1 MTIESREAHEGP
13 PYLVAGVVTLAILG
27 LYVVTIAPTTQFWD
41 TSEYIAA
48 AKVLGIPHP
57 PGNPLFVLLGH
68 VWAQL
73 PLVEHYALR
82 LNLFAAVTSAVSSGL
97 LFLVAERF
105 LRALIPASRNA
116 RYAAA
121 IAGILVGA
129 TAFTVWNQSVVNEK
143 VYTLSLLS
151 ISLILWLS
159 TRWVDSEPGPARD
172 KLLLVI
178 LFLLTL
184 SSTNHA
190 MGLLGASA
198 LMVFML
204 FTNLKE
210 SADIGGWTKWLLFCT
225 IVVVLIFLPDVLKHG
240 ADRSSFYA
248 IPFVA
253 VGAVVVAAALTG
265 HWILAVSAV
274 VVTAVGLSVNGFLPI
289 RAGMFPP
296 INEGEPTNW
305 EALRAVLSREQY
317 QKGPLIPRQADLL
330 WQYVNY
336 FQYFS
341 WQFGRH
347 FEPALRNAMA
357 YLFGA
362 LGIVGAIWHWRKDRA
377 NAAALTALM
386 ATVTILLVFYLDF
399 KFGFSVRPGEDLV
412 REVRERDYFFIASF
426 QLWGVWAALGFGA
439 LLHLGANLL
448 GGQLNEDKKWLA
460 GSPALLLVLIP
471 LVGNWKSASRAH
483 ETMPRDIAVDI
494 LQSVEPYS
502 ILVTAGDND
511 TFPLWYVQ
519 EVEGVRQDVVTA
531 NLSLMNTDWHIRQIK
546 RRVSAPFDST
556 KSPELFWN
564 KEWQRPTEDPLS
576 LSFEELDALPPY
588 HQIQARSA
596 FTKGDLE
603 AILEPQILE
612 RADLVMLQL
621 IQDNLGERPIYISRT
636 TGQFADRMGLG
647 PYLVG
652 QGLVRKLMPQPVV
665 ETDHIKLISQLG
677 WLDLETSETLL
688 FDVYN
693 HESVTRERPYGWID
707 EPSETILTL
716 YFIIYQSYAETLSI
730 LSADS
735 TGTVADSMTIER
747 VAQAAEIA
755 TGVYRNTSLFRE
767 DIR

>member
-1 MTIESREAHEGP
+1 MTSESTQVRAAP
-13 PYLVAGVVTLAILG
+13 PYLAAAMVSWGVLI

-68 VWAQL
+68 VWALL
-73 PLVEHYALR
+73 PLAEHYALR
-82 LNLFAAVTSAVSSGL
+82 LNLFAAVTSALSSGL

-105 LRALIPASRNA
+105 LRTMFPEDRLP

-121 IAGILVGA
+121 AAGVLVGA

-151 ISLILWLS
+151 ISLIFWLA
-159 TRWVDSEPGPARD
+159 TRWVDREPGTGRD

-178 LFLLTL
+178 LYLLAL
-184 SSTNHA
+184 SSTNHT
-190 MGLLGASA
+190 MGLLVAPT
-198 LMVFML
+198 MVAFMFFTYRAEKADLGEWAKWVL
-204 FTNLKE
+204 FGTL
-210 SADIGGWTKWLLFCT
+210 
-225 IVVVLIFLPDVLKHG
+225 VVLLVFLPDVLKKG
-240 ADRSSFYA
+240 PDNSTYYLV
-248 IPFVA
+248 PGVA
-253 VGAVVVAAALTG
+253 VFAAVAFSIYTG
-265 HWILAVSAV
+265 HWAVAILAVLVA
-274 VVTAVGLSVNGFLPI
+274 AVGLSLNGFLPI

-317 QKGPLIPRQADLL
+317 QKGPLLPRQADLA

-336 FQYFS
+336 LQYFS
-341 WQFGRH
+341 WQFGRTM
-347 FEPALRNAMA
+347 EPAVRTTLAA
-357 YLFGA
+357 VFGG
-362 LGIVGAIWHWRKDRA
+362 LGLLGAVWHWTKDRA

-386 ATVTILLVFYLDF
+386 FTVTVALVFYLDF
-399 KFGFSVRPGEDLV
+399 KFGFSVRPNENLL

-426 QLWGVWAALGFGA
+426 QLWGVWSALGFGA
-439 LLHLGANLL
+439 IFYWGTRFFDKDPTDKRRWLPGA
-448 GGQLNEDKKWLA
+448 
-460 GSPALLLVLIP
+460 SALLLVLIP

-483 ETMPRDIAVDI
+483 ETMPRDIAIDI
-494 LQSVEPYS
+494 LQSVEPYG

-519 EVEGVRQDVVTA
+519 EVEGVRPDVVIA
-531 NLSLMNTDWHIRQIK
+531 NLSLMNTDWHNRQIK

-556 KSPELFWN
+556 NAPQLYWN
-564 KEWQRPTEDPLS
+564 KTWPAPTEEPLS
-576 LSFEELDALPPY
+576 LSFGELDSLPPFY
-588 HQIQARSA
+588 QIQARSS
-596 FTKGDLE
+596 FVLGELE
-603 AILEPQILE
+603 AVLEPQVLE

-636 TGQFADRMGLG
+636 TGNFGERMGLA
-647 PYLVG
+647 PYLLG
-652 QGLVRKLMPQPVV
+652 QGLVRKLMTQPVI
-665 ETDHIKLISQLG
+665 ETENEKLVSQIG
-677 WLDLETSETLL
+677 WLDLAASETLL
-688 FDVYN
+688 FDVYR
-693 HESVTRERPYGWID
+693 HESLTRERPYGWLD

-716 YFIIYQSYAETLSI
+716 YFIVYQSYAETLSI

-735 TGTVADSMTIER
+735 TGTVADSATMER
-747 VAQAAEIA
+747 IAEAAEIA

-767 DIR
+767 DNR